1 MNLNFKASLYRFL
14 LGTLALVLVSCSS
27 SKTTNSA
34 KDGEIHID
42 VVKRVLPNGLTILI
56 SENHKLPIFSY
67 YTYYKV
73 GGKYETEGITG
84 ASHLLE
90 HMMFKGAK
98 KYGAGEFDNIVEG
111 NGGKN
116 NAYTTNDNTVYYED
130 LPSLHLN
137 KIIDLE
143 SDRMQNLL
151 LEPVSFEKERN
162 VVLEERKLRYENSD
176 RGKIFLAM
184 MKEMFKGTPYGT
196 SVIGKI
202 KDLKSVTRDQIFE
215 YFKRYYAPN
224 NAIIVI
230 TGDINAKKTIKE
242 LTKKFGAIPP
252 TKDLELIKKQELD
265 KLSFRFKT
273 EYGRD
278 IKLKGQTPNLNFNLA
293 FPARKIGTKD
303 GFVLDILASIL
314 GGGESSYLSEK
325 YVLTSKPLLS
335 NIYAANY
342 TLQNSGV
349 FFVGG
354 ELLSGK
360 SAKELKNRLLNDI
373 ERSCGEAISERSV
386 QKVKNQYFIEM
397 LAGLDTNAGV
407 AKFIGD
413 REFYFGDHNFYKKEL
428 AIYQGVSIEE
438 LRSTCKKYLKRDRTL
453 FLTIWNQNK

>member
-1 MNLNFKASLYRFL
+1 MSLNYKTGLLRFL
-14 LGTLALVLVSCSS
+14 LLGTVLALIGCSS
-27 SKTTNSA
+27 STKSKGK

-42 VVKRVLPNGLTILI
+42 VVKKTLPNGLTILI

-73 GGKYETEGITG
+73 GGKYEKPGITG

-111 NGGKN
+111 NGGRN

-130 LPSLHLN
+130 LPSLHLK

-143 SDRMQNLL
+143 ADRMQNLL

-176 RGKIFLAM
+176 RGKIFLSM

-196 SVIGKI
+196 SVIGTI
-202 KDLKSVTRDQIFE
+202 KDLKTVSRDQIFD

-230 TGDINAKKTIKE
+230 TGDIDAKKTIKE
-242 LTKKFGAIPP
+242 LEKKFGNIPA
-252 TKDLELIKKQELD
+252 TENLEKIKQAELD
-265 KLSFRFKT
+265 RLGFRFKT
-273 EYGRD
+273 RFGSE
-278 IKLKGQTPNLNFNLA
+278 IKLKGQTPNPNFTLA
-293 FPARKIGTKD
+293 FPARKIGTRD
-303 GFVLDILASIL
+303 GFVLDILASVL

-325 YVLTSKPLLS
+325 YVLTSDPKLS

-342 TLQNSGV
+342 TLQESGV

-360 SAKELKNRLLNDI
+360 SPKNLKKDLIQSLEKGCDV
-373 ERSCGEAISERSV
+373 AISERAV

-413 REFYFGDHNFYKKEL
+413 REFYFGDHEFYKKEL
-428 AIYQGVSIEE
+428 AIYQGVSVSE
-438 LRSTCKKYLKRDRTL
+438 LRSTCKKYLKREKNI
-453 FLTIWNQNK
+453 FLSIWNQHK